1 MSAIEIVKYGDP
13 RLRKI
18 CKTVKDLSLLPDIIS
33 NMYDSMYEAEGIGLA
48 ANQIGIDLNLFI
60 IDITHVDEVT
70 ESAEF
75 INSKIVDSR
84 GESTFSE
91 GCLSLP
97 GVEFEI
103 KRPEFITLQYQ
114 KIDGSKN
121 EQEFGGLYAR
131 AIQHEM
137 DHLNGKLIVD
147 RVTSIAKL
155 RYKTQLKEIKENAD
169 YHYSDLLERKGATL
183 L

>member
-1 MSAIEIVKYGDP
+1 MPAKEIIKYGDP
-13 RLRKI
+13 RLRKVCI
-18 CKTVKDLSLLPDIIS
+18 TINNFFILPEIIA
-33 NMYDSMYEAEGIGLA
+33 NMFDSMYEAEGIGLA
-48 ANQIGIDLNLFI
+48 ANQIGIDLNLFV
-60 IDITHVDEVT
+60 IDITHTEEVT

-75 INSKIVDSR
+75 VNSQIIDSH

-91 GCLSLP
+91 GCLSVP

-114 KIDGSKN
+114 KVDGSKH
-121 EQEFGGLYAR
+121 EQEFDGLYAR

-147 RVTSIAKL
+147 HVSSVAKL
-155 RYKTQLKEIKENAD
+155 RYKSQLKEIKENAD
-169 YHYSDLLERKGATL
+169 YHYSDLLGHSAATL

>member
-1 MSAIEIVKYGDP
+1 MSILEIVKYGDP

-18 CKTVKDLSLLPDIIS
+18 CEAVSDFSVLPDIVA

-60 IDITHVDEVT
+60 IDITHLEEVDET
-70 ESAEF
+70 AEF
-75 INSKIVDSR
+75 VNGKIVDSH
-84 GESTFSE
+84 GESSFSE
-91 GCLSLP
+91 GCLSVP

-114 KIDGSKN
+114 KLDGSKH
-121 EQEFGGLYAR
+121 EQEFSGLYSR

-147 RVTSIAKL
+147 HVSTIAKL
-155 RYKTQLKEIKENAD
+155 RYKSQLKEIKENAA
-169 YHYSDLLERKGATL
+169 HQYSDLSEHGGTTIL
-183 L
+183 

>member
-1 MSAIEIVKYGDP
+1 MPAKEIVKYGDP
-13 RLRKI
+13 RLRKV
-18 CKTVKDLSLLPDIIS
+18 CKTVKDFSVLPDIIV

-60 IDITHVDEVT
+60 IDITHIEEVT

-75 INSKIVDSR
+75 VNSRIVDSH
-84 GESTFSE
+84 GEITFSE
-91 GCLSLP
+91 GCLSIP

-103 KRPEFITLQYQ
+103 IRPEFITLQYQ
-114 KIDGSKN
+114 KIDGSKH
-121 EQEFGGLYAR
+121 EHEFSGLYAR

-147 RVTSIAKL
+147 HVSTVAKL
-155 RYKTQLKEIKENAD
+155 RYKSQLKEIKENAD
-169 YHYSDLLERKGATL
+169 YQYSDLSEHNSATL

>member
-1 MSAIEIVKYGDP
+1 MPAKEIVKYGDP
-13 RLRKI
+13 RLRKV
-18 CKTVKDLSLLPDIIS
+18 CKTVKDFSILPDIID

-48 ANQIGIDLNLFI
+48 ANQISIDINLFI
-60 IDITHVDEVT
+60 IDITHTDEVT

-75 INSKIVDSR
+75 VNGKIVDSH
-84 GESTFSE
+84 GESTISE
-91 GCLSLP
+91 GCLSIP

-114 KIDGSKN
+114 KIDGSKH

-147 RVTSIAKL
+147 HVSSIAKL
-155 RYKTQLKEIKENAD
+155 RYKSQLKEIKENAD
-169 YHYSDLLERKGATL
+169 YHYYDLLEHSGATL

>member
-1 MSAIEIVKYGDP
+1 MPAKEIVKYGDP
-13 RLRKI
+13 RLRKV
-18 CKTVKDLSLLPDIIS
+18 CKTVNDFSVLPKIIAS
-33 NMYDSMYEAEGIGLA
+33 MYDSMYEAEGIGLA
-48 ANQIGIDLNLFI
+48 ANQISIDINLFI
-60 IDITHVDEVT
+60 IDITHTDEVT

-75 INSKIVDSR
+75 VNGKIIDSH
-84 GESTFSE
+84 GESTISE
-91 GCLSLP
+91 GCLSIP

-114 KIDGSKN
+114 KIDGSKH

-147 RVTSIAKL
+147 HVSSIAKL
-155 RYKTQLKEIKENAD
+155 RYKSQLKEIKENAD
-169 YHYSDLLERKGATL
+169 YHYYDLLEHSGATL

>member
-1 MSAIEIVKYGDP
+1 MPAKEIVKYGDP
-13 RLRKI
+13 RLRKV
-18 CKTVKDLSLLPDIIS
+18 CKTVKDFSILPDIID

-48 ANQIGIDLNLFI
+48 ANQMGIGINLFI
-60 IDITHVDEVT
+60 IDITHTDEVT

-75 INSKIVDSR
+75 VNGKIVDSH
-84 GESTFSE
+84 GESTISE
-91 GCLSLP
+91 GCLSIP

-114 KIDGSKN
+114 KIDGSKH

-131 AIQHEM
+131 AIQHEI

-147 RVTSIAKL
+147 HVSSIAKL
-155 RYKTQLKEIKENAD
+155 RYKSQLKEIKENAD
-169 YHYSDLLERKGATL
+169 YHYSDLLEHSGVTL

>member
-1 MSAIEIVKYGDP
+1 MPAKEIVKYGDP
-13 RLRKI
+13 RLRKV
-18 CKTVKDLSLLPDIIS
+18 CKTVKDFSILPDIID

-48 ANQIGIDLNLFI
+48 ANQISIDINLFI
-60 IDITHVDEVT
+60 IDITHTDEVT

-75 INSKIVDSR
+75 VNGKIVDSH
-84 GESTFSE
+84 GESTISE
-91 GCLSLP
+91 GCLSIP

-114 KIDGSKN
+114 KIDSSKH

-131 AIQHEM
+131 VIQHEM

-147 RVTSIAKL
+147 HVSSIAKL
-155 RYKTQLKEIKENAD
+155 RYKSQLKEIKENAD
-169 YHYSDLLERKGATL
+169 YHYYDLLEHSGATL